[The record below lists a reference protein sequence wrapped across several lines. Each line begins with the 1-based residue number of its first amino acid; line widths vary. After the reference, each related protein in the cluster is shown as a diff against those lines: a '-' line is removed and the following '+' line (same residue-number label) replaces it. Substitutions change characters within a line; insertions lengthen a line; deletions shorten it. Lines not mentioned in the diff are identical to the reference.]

1 MNNKTYETAAAAVA
15 LLNDNGFTV
24 AVAESCTG
32 GLLSSYLTAVPGVS
46 AVYELGVTSYSCRIK
61 NKILGVKE
69 ETLDAFGAVS
79 ENTARE
85 MAEGVRQ
92 KAGSDIGLSVTGV
105 AGPDGSEGHAPGL
118 VFIAAADKGGTR
130 VEKLNIDPINRETVR
145 ETAVKA
151 VLELL
156 IKTVEEVAK

>member
-1 MNNKTYETAAAAVA
+1 MNNTVYETAASAVC
-15 LLNDNGFTV
+15 LLKDNGLTV
-24 AVAESCTG
+24 SVAESCTG
-32 GLLSSYLTAVPGVS
+32 GLLSGYLTAVPGVS

-85 MAEGVRQ
+85 MAEGIRNN
-92 KAGSDIGLSVTGV
+92 ADSDIGLSVTGV
-105 AGPDGSEGHAPGL
+105 AGPDSSEGHAPGL
-118 VFIAAADKGGTR
+118 VFIAAASKNG
-130 VEKLNIDPINRETVR
+130 VQVKKLNINPVSRETVR
-145 ETAVKA
+145 ETSVKA

-156 IKTVEEVAK
+156 IKTVEEVTK

>member
-24 AVAESCTG
+24 AAAESCTG

-61 NKILGVKE
+61 NQILGVKE

-92 KAGSDIGLSVTGV
+92 MAGSDIGLSVTGV
-105 AGPDGSEGHAPGL
+105 AGPDSSEGHAPGL
-118 VFIAAADKGGTR
+118 VFIAAADKDGTR
-130 VEKLNIDPINRETVR
+130 VKKLNIDPINRETVR